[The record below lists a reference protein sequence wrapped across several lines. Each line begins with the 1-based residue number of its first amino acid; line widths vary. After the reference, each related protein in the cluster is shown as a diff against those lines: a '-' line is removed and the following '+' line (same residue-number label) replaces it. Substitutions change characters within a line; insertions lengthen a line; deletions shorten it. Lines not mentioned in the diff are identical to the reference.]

1 MFPLVPVVIPILK
14 LGYISRIFLS
24 IILYNFSFAILEYKI
39 NENKAVGLFKD
50 KFIRIILIQDK
61 EISSKEYDCLMD
73 EMTNYVTALRPNRPS
88 NPRNFNR
95 ANKYKTNMK
104 PSY

>member
-1 MFPLVPVVIPILK
+1 MINESNERLK
-14 LGYISRIFLS
+14 QKKKKTK
-24 IILYNFSFAILEYKI
+24 LEYKI

-50 KFIRIILIQDK
+50 KFIRIILIKDK
-61 EISSKEYDCLMD
+61 EISSKEYDRLMD